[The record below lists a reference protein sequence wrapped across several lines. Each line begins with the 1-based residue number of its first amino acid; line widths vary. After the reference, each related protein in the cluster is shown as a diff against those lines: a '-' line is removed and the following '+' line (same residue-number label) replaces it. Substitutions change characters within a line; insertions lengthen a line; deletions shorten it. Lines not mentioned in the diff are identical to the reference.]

1 MFYKKKSFWIIT
13 VIVIIIVGFFIY
25 QAKKPVLPEFD
36 TLEIQAGELIQEIS
50 ITGSVQAAEEV
61 DLALEKSG
69 KVTYLPVKVGDQVF
83 KGKVLLR
90 LNNADLAAQR
100 NQASAQVDQAKAQ
113 LLQYQAA
120 LATQQS
126 TLEEYK
132 LGTRPETLQIKQTA
146 VNNALVALTDA
157 QSNLT
162 NVQNKAT
169 TDLAEDYEAAL
180 NALSTSITTAENTIY
195 TITDIQATYFN
206 DNDQDSSKFSTAKGN
221 MIYPIWGATNAGR
234 WTKSNLSGLTGGAKG
249 ILLSTQAD
257 PTHSN
262 IDNALQTVKN
272 AIQTV
277 KTELN
282 NIPIVLEMSSANI
295 TIINTEKTD
304 IDSEITALTTKEQA
318 IILQKAT
325 SESNII
331 AAQTTVNTKQSVI
344 TTAQNELTLSQAGY
358 TSEQIAAQQA
368 KVDQAQANV
377 DSQLASIKSAQANVA
392 NYQAQIGKTY
402 ITSPIQGIVTKI
414 DAKLGEIVAA
424 NSQVITVIS
433 EAKYQIEANVPE
445 VDIANIK
452 IDDIGIVTLDAYSSD
467 KEFQATVIKID
478 PAETIIDN
486 VPTYKVTF
494 QFDEESD
501 LIKSGMTADLDIL
514 TEKKENV
521 ISVPQRA
528 ILKQNGD
535 KIVRILNEDG
545 LDFTEV
551 KVRTGLRGSNGNVEI
566 LEGINEGDEI
576 VISIKNGK

>member
-1 MFYKKKSFWIIT
+1 MK
-13 VIVIIIVGFFIY
+13 
-25 QAKKPVLPEFD
+25 
-36 TLEIQAGELIQEIS
+36 
-50 ITGSVQAAEEV
+50 
-61 DLALEKSG
+61 
-69 KVTYLPVKVGDQVF
+69 
-83 KGKVLLR
+83 KVLF
-90 LNNADLAAQR
+90 D
-100 NQASAQVDQAKAQ
+100 K
-113 LLQYQAA
+113 
-120 LATQQS
+120 
-126 TLEEYK
+126 
-132 LGTRPETLQIKQTA
+132 
-146 VNNALVALTDA
+146 
-157 QSNLT
+157 
-162 NVQNKAT
+162 
-169 TDLAEDYEAAL
+169 
-180 NALSTSITTAENTIY
+180 
-195 TITDIQATYFN
+195 
-206 DNDQDSSKFSTAKGN
+206 
-221 MIYPIWGATNAGR
+221 
-234 WTKSNLSGLTGGAKG
+234 
-249 ILLSTQAD
+249 
-257 PTHSN
+257 
-262 IDNALQTVKN
+262 
-272 AIQTV
+272 
-277 KTELN
+277 
-282 NIPIVLEMSSANI
+282 
-295 TIINTEKTD
+295 IINTEKTD